1 MKKRNISAFD
11 TYLCV
16 GLFSVYDRFSVV
28 RLVQKGFLSILLT
41 CCRQIV
47 WTIFSRLSIFFPTSK
62 VNFPIVTGMFV
73 TRPVRSETS
82 A

>member
-11 TYLCV
+11 T

-28 RLVQKGFLSILLT
+28 RSVVQKGFLSILLT
-41 CCRQIV
+41 CCRPIV
-47 WTIFSRLSIFFPTSK
+47 WTIFSRLIIFFPTSK
-62 VNFPIVTGMFV
+62 VNFSIVTGMFV